1 MKALDRKLLR
11 DLQRLWSQVLTLALV
26 VGAAVAGFITTY
38 SAYDSLQFSRDRYY
52 ADAQFADLFADLKR
66 APDRIAQQL
75 AQLPGVAQ
83 VEATVVRDVQ
93 VAIPGVTAP
102 IVGKLIGIDPQNPPQ
117 INRVFLR
124 SGRMMGTTSG
134 SRREVLVSEAFAI
147 ARGLHA
153 GDTLSALLN
162 GKREEL
168 VVTGIALS
176 PEFIFAGFSGAP
188 DLKGYG
194 VFWMDRQ
201 SLASACDMDGA
212 FNHVNLRI
220 APQANPEDTLAGID
234 RVLQPWGGIRAYGR
248 DEQMSHTRVESEI
261 KEQRVLGTILPSIF
275 LAIAAFLLNVVLGRQ
290 IMLQREQIAA
300 LKALGYDNAS
310 IGWHFLKL
318 ALLIVAVGV
327 ALGLGAGAWLGEM
340 LTALYR
346 KSFSFP
352 VFHYRVRPEL
362 LLAALCATSGAA
374 LGATWQAI
382 RSSVTL
388 APAEAMRPRAPGV
401 YRPSFIERP
410 GWRERFSPGMRM
422 VLRNMQRNI
431 VRAML
436 TVLGVAASIAVLISG
451 TFWGDAIDLLL
462 TTQFRHVL
470 RGDVTVGLVEPRAAR
485 VLHEFDKLPHV
496 AATEAARSVPVRL
509 VHGHR
514 HWRGALQGRP
524 AQPVLNRVV
533 GLDRRSLTLPVD
545 GLLLTDRLARKLGVK
560 VGESV
565 SVEVEEGSR
574 EQLSLPVTAV
584 VTEMMGLNAYME
596 RRSLN
601 RALKEG
607 DVLNQVTLSVDRGH
621 EPALLLQMQQQPM
634 VAAAFS
640 KAALLENVQGITARN
655 LKIISAVLT
664 VFASIIA
671 VGVVYNQVRIALTE
685 RAWELASLRVLGFT
699 RAEVSRLLLG
709 ELVIEILLA
718 IPVGMLGGLAL
729 AKGIVA
735 LVQTDEFFF
744 PAQVQAPTYAY
755 AVLCVVITGFVSAAI
770 VNRKIGELDL
780 VGVLKTHE

>member
-11 DLQRLWSQVLTLALV
+11 DLMLLWSQALTLALV
-26 VGAAVAGFITTY
+26 VGAAVAGFITTF
-38 SAYDSLQFSRDRYY
+38 SAYDSLQYSRNRYY
-52 ADAQFADLFADLKR
+52 AEAQFADLFADLKR

-75 AQLPGVAQ
+75 AQLQGVAQ
-83 VEATVVRDVQ
+83 AETTVVRDVQ
-93 VAIPGVTAP
+93 VAIPGVADP
-102 IVGKLIGIDPQNPPQ
+102 IIGKLIGLDPQNPPQ

-124 SGRMMGTTSG
+124 SGRMVTARSD
-134 SRREVLVSEAFAI
+134 SRLEVLVSEAFAL
-147 ARGLHA
+147 ARGLQP
-153 GDTLSALLN
+153 GDRLSALMN

-168 VVTGIALS
+168 VVAGIALS

-188 DLKGYG
+188 DLKGFG
-194 VFWMDRQ
+194 VFWLDRK
-201 SLASACDMDGA
+201 SLASAYDMDGA
-212 FNHVNLRI
+212 FNHVNLRL
-220 APQANPEDTLAGID
+220 APQASTDETLAGID
-234 RVLQPWGGIRAYGR
+234 RVLQPWGGIRAYDR
-248 DEQMSHTRVESEI
+248 EEQMSHSRVESEI
-261 KEQRVLGTILPSIF
+261 KEQRVLGTILPTIF

-290 IMLQREQIAA
+290 ILLQREQIAA

-310 IGWHFLKL
+310 IGWHYIKL
-318 ALLIVAVGV
+318 ALLIVSVGL
-327 ALGLGAGAWLGEM
+327 ALGLGAGTWLGEM

-352 VFHYRVRPEL
+352 VFYYRVRPEL
-362 LLAALCATSGAA
+362 LVAAVIATSGAA
-374 LGATWQAI
+374 LAATWQAI
-382 RSSVTL
+382 RSSVRL

-401 YRPSFIERP
+401 YRPSFIEKF

-422 VLRNMQRNI
+422 IIRNMQRNI
-431 VRAML
+431 VRATL

-462 TTQFRHVL
+462 TTQFRQVL
-470 RGDVTVGLVEPRAAR
+470 RGDVTVGLIEPRAAR
-485 VLHEFDKLPHV
+485 VLHEFGKLPHV
-496 AATEAARSVPVRL
+496 GATEAARTVSARL
-509 VHGHR
+509 QNGHR
-514 HWRGALQGRP
+514 HWRGMIQGRP
-524 AQPVLNRVV
+524 EHPMLNRVV
-533 GLDRRSLTLPVD
+533 GLDHRSLPLPVD
-545 GLLLTDRLARKLGVK
+545 GLLLTDRLARKLGVRPGDR
-560 VGESV
+560 VTV
-565 SVEVEEGSR
+565 DIEEGER
-574 EQLSLPVTAV
+574 ERLSLPVSAV
-584 VTEMMGLNAYME
+584 VTEMMGLNAYIE

-621 EPALLLQMQQQPM
+621 EPDLLQRMQQLPM

-640 KAALLENVQGITARN
+640 KASMLANVQGITARN
-655 LKIISAVLT
+655 LKIISGVLT

-699 RAEVSRLLLG
+699 RGEVSRLLLG

-718 IPVGMLGGLAL
+718 IPIGMAGGLAL

-744 PAQVQAPTYAY
+744 PAQIQPPTYAY
-755 AVLCVVITGFVSAAI
+755 AVLCVVITGVVSAAI
-770 VNRKIGELDL
+770 VNRKVNELDL

>member
-11 DLQRLWSQVLTLALV
+11 DLMLLWSQALTLALV
-26 VGAAVAGFITTY
+26 VAAAVAGFITTY
-38 SAYDSLQFSRDRYY
+38 SAYDSLQYSRDRYY

-66 APDRIAQQL
+66 APDRVAQQL
-75 AQLPGVAQ
+75 AQLPGIAQ
-83 VEATVVRDVQ
+83 VDSTVVRDVQ
-93 VAIPGVTAP
+93 VAIPGVADP
-102 IVGKLIGIDPQNPPQ
+102 IIGKLIGIDPHNPPQ

-124 SGRMMGTTSG
+124 SGRMIAARSG
-134 SRREVLVSEAFAI
+134 RGLEVLVSEAFAL
-147 ARGLHA
+147 ARGLQP
-153 GDTLSALLN
+153 GDRLNALVN
-162 GKREEL
+162 GKQESL
-168 VVTGIALS
+168 IVTGIALS

-194 VFWMDRQ
+194 VFWVDRK
-201 SLASACDMDGA
+201 SLASAYDMDGA
-212 FNHVNLRI
+212 FNHVNARL
-220 APQANPEDTLAGID
+220 APQASVDEALAGID
-234 RVLQPWGGIRAYGR
+234 RVLQPWGGIRSYAR
-248 DEQMSHTRVESEI
+248 DEQMSHSRVESEI
-261 KEQRVLGTILPSIF
+261 KEQRVLGTILPTIF

-310 IGWHFLKL
+310 IGWHYIKL
-318 ALLIVAVGV
+318 ALLIVAVGL

-362 LLAALCATSGAA
+362 LLAAFVATSGAA

-401 YRPSFIERP
+401 YRPSFIERF
-410 GWRERFSPGMRM
+410 GWRDRLSPGMRM
-422 VLRNMQRNI
+422 IIRNMQRNA
-431 VRAML
+431 VRATL

-496 AATEAARSVPVRL
+496 AATEAARAVPVRL
-509 VHGHR
+509 VHGHQ
-514 HWRGALQGRP
+514 HWRGSIQGRP
-524 AQPVLNRVV
+524 AQPMLNRVV
-533 GLDRRSLTLPVD
+533 GLDRRSLALPVD
-545 GLLLTDRLARKLGVK
+545 GLLLTDRLARKLGLK
-560 VGESV
+560 VGDRV
-565 SVEVEEGSR
+565 AVEVEEGSR
-574 EQLSLPVTAV
+574 EKFALPVTAV
-584 VTEMMGLNAYME
+584 VTELMGLNAYME

-621 EPALLLQMQQQPM
+621 EPALLQRMQQLPM

-640 KAALLENVQGITARN
+640 KAAMLANVQGITARN
-655 LKIISAVLT
+655 LKIISGVLT

-735 LVQTDEFFF
+735 LVQTDEFYF

-755 AVLCVVITGFVSAAI
+755 AVLCVVITGVISAAI
-770 VNRKIGELDL
+770 VNRKVNELDL